1 MDALVECGVFTQ
13 KNLELIVRVQNTRKK
28 NLLFKEHVY
37 LHLLPLCVLF
47 VLLYLCMIH
56 YNLRLL
62 PLGCIC
68 FTGAIWSVAVLSF
81 PIVMTLKVYRVF
93 VQQQIINRTNSSY
106 QAVHGEPLSY

>member
-13 KNLELIVRVQNTRKK
+13 KNLELIVRVDHVYKIHVEK
-28 NLLFKEHVY
+28 ICCLKHVY

-68 FTGAIWSVAVLSF
+68 FTGAIWSEL
-81 PIVMTLKVYRVF
+81 PDRHDF
-93 VQQQIINRTNSSY
+93 VQQ
-106 QAVHGEPLSY
+106 

>member
-28 NLLFKEHVY
+28 NLLFKEHVLY

-56 YNLRLL
+56 YNLRPL
-62 PLGCIC
+62 PLGRIC

-81 PIVMTLKVYRVF
+81 PIVMTL
-93 VQQQIINRTNSSY
+93 
-106 QAVHGEPLSY
+106 